1 MLLPK
6 WIQIANDFDY
16 KISSSSKKPTQ
27 VDDDKI
33 KILIQSNP
41 TASQTELYQRRV
53 MLLVWWDWY
62 GVVHFELQ
70 PRNIFINL
78 DVYSTKMWTVWTKL
92 SIRKVRSSSVVF
104 HHDKGRPHNFW
115 RLAKNYWN
123 LHGMSW
129 PTQHACL
136 ALSREMPTCFA
147 LFKIPCV

>member
-78 DVYSTKMWTVWTKL
+78 DVYSTKMWTV
-92 SIRKVRSSSVVF
+92 
-104 HHDKGRPHNFW
+104 
-115 RLAKNYWN
+115 
-123 LHGMSW
+123 
-129 PTQHACL
+129 
-136 ALSREMPTCFA
+136 
-147 LFKIPCV
+147 